1 MATETEAKIKVADLA
16 PIAQRLR
23 SLGAVDEGTVL
34 EKNCVLDRPGDELM
48 HGGVLLRVRNVGGPG
63 GILTVK
69 RRAEGGQFKTRE
81 EVECMVDSSHDL
93 LQQLE
98 MVGFRV
104 KWIYEKR
111 RGTWLWHDCVLAL
124 DECPEIGCFVE
135 IEGEADNICRVAADI
150 GLDPDKHIDDNY
162 LGLWQ
167 KHLAARGEDPRHMVF
182 PAEEERPKN
191 RSGRLTTRLRY
202 KESK

>member
-1 MATETEAKIKVADLA
+1 MATETEAKIKVDDLA
-16 PIAQRLR
+16 PIAARLQD
-23 SLGAVDEGTVL
+23 LGAVDKGTAL
-34 EKNCVLDRPGDELM
+34 ERNWVLDRPDDELQ
-48 HGGVLLRVRNVGGPG
+48 HGGALLRVRNVGGPG

-69 RRAEGGQFKTRE
+69 RRTVEGQFKTRE
-81 EVECMVDSSHDL
+81 EVECTVDSSHAL

-111 RGTWLWHDCVLAL
+111 RATWLWHDCVLAL

-135 IEGEADNICRVAADI
+135 IEGEADSIRRAAADI
-150 GLDPDKHIDDNY
+150 GLDPDEHLGDNY

-167 KHLAARGEDPRHMVF
+167 KHLAARGEGPRDMVF
-182 PAEEERPKN
+182 PAD
-191 RSGRLTTRLRY
+191 
-202 KESK
+202 